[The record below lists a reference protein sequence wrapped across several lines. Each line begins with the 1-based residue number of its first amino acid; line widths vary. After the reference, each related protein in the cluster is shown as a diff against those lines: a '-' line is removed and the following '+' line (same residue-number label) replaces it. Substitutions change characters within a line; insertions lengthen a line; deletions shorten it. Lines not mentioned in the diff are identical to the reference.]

1 MANKVTAHNTIN
13 TIRNDIIVSNKNLK
27 NKFQALLDKMVCKM
41 TLSTY
46 TSDMAGVIKSCLK
59 TLEQTLCRAQLAA
72 TAIAGSTAKVPEKS
86 ISFNLSAH
94 KQSHNIDIDITAVRA
109 ELSSFNT
116 IKDEYNQYI
125 SRLDGCKAQIASL
138 PVENQDLNSV
148 SVIESTFTGLYAGIF
163 GGSNKAEV
171 VKKAKQAF
179 VNNVAEA
186 VRIIRELISIIDQY
200 TNNGSKLVTLLG
212 EFESCETNVFNRF
225 EQAFVKKYKDK
236 TSAYNDSS
244 VPEEGTLKK
253 GIDEITAACNEWYAI
268 RGQKCKDLEE
278 EVTRLKNLYENHYGF
293 EGRIKDLMNQEGFR
307 DGENN
312 PYNSNRPNYKG
323 HVIPGASCYAIAA
336 IFQYECTGQWA
347 ETNYVKINSIN
358 DIKAGDMLH
367 YYGYNATGMFNGEP
381 TGHWVFVYKVEDIDG
396 VKKIYYAE
404 GNAYDPDTKREGVNN
419 YGVLDANSSGSM
431 GTIRFSDVR
440 RPNL

>member
-1 MANKVTAHNTIN
+1 
-13 TIRNDIIVSNKNLK
+13 
-27 NKFQALLDKMVCKM
+27 
-41 TLSTY
+41 
-46 TSDMAGVIKSCLK
+46 MAGVIKSCLK

-116 IKDEYNQYI
+116 IKVEYNQYI

-186 VRIIRELISIIDQY
+186 VRIIRELNSIIDQY

-244 VPEEGTLKK
+244 VPDETTLKK
-253 GIDEITAACNEWYAI
+253 GIAEITAACDEWYAI
-268 RGQKCKDLEE
+268 RGQECKELKE
-278 EVTRLKNLYENHYGF
+278 EVTRLENLYENHYGF
-293 EGRIKDLMNQEGFR
+293 EF
-307 DGENN
+307 
-312 PYNSNRPNYKG
+312 
-323 HVIPGASCYAIAA
+323 
-336 IFQYECTGQWA
+336 
-347 ETNYVKINSIN
+347 KINSFIEREGITKGAYSNYWNYMNGVYEYKGVYIDGAQCMAMAFIFQIEATGKTTPHKLVSHNPN
-358 DIKAGDMLH
+358 DIQAGDVLH
-367 YYGYNATGMFNGEP
+367 YKASDTDQTGW
-381 TGHWVFVYKVEDIDG
+381 GHWVFVYKREGNKLYV
-396 VKKIYYAE
+396 AE
-404 GNAYDPDTKREGVNN
+404 GNGHPGGVINVGKIIDLDADKSIVMDGPHN
-419 YGVLDANSSGSM
+419 GASGYGVYRN
-431 GTIRFSDVR
+431 
-440 RPNL
+440 